1 MVNARIIT
9 MSNEMCIDQLTALQ
23 IIITINIIGVA
34 IKDLRY
40 EQTNSKQQ
48 IAEVK
53 TNIYFLNSARPEFKK
68 FRGAKI

>member
-9 MSNEMCIDQLTALQ
+9 MTNEMCIDELTALQ

-40 EQTNSKQQ
+40 EQTNSK
-48 IAEVK
+48 
-53 TNIYFLNSARPEFKK
+53 
-68 FRGAKI
+68 